1 MTLRTQHPGRA
12 EADGATGTR
21 PAAGAGPAPILLS
34 ALRIH
39 PAAPLPQSAP
49 VRRDWMDATDNRFAN
64 RCLPLLLAN
73 QAGWLIPSTCTACI
87 RWTGGPRPDSLTVWT
102 DDETSP
108 VRPVSHF
115 GQGVLTWSI
124 PYLFRTSPGYNLLV
138 RGPANHPKDGVQAL
152 DAVVETDWSPATF
165 TMNWIMTRPYHT
177 VTFTKGEPICMVI
190 PQRRGE
196 IENVKPIIGSI
207 ADQPDLNHRYSRWSR
222 SRKAF
227 ISALASGVKEVVR
240 QGWQRDYF
248 LGRDADGQEAPEH
261 QMRLRLQEFHE
272 EHD

>member
-1 MTLRTQHPGRA
+1 MTLLDRGASRA
-12 EADGATGTR
+12 RADGAHGK
-21 PAAGAGPAPILLS
+21 PPVAGAGPAPIVLS

-39 PAAPLPQSAP
+39 PDAPEPQPAP
-49 VRRDWMDATDNRFAN
+49 VRRDWMDATDTRFAN

-73 QAGWLIPSTCTACI
+73 QAGWLIPSTCAASV
-87 RWTGGPRPDSLTVWT
+87 RWTGGPTPDSLTVWT
-102 DDETSP
+102 DDAASL

-124 PYLFRTSPGYNLLV
+124 PYLFRTSPGYNMLV
-138 RGPANHPKDGVQAL
+138 RGPANSPKDGIQAL
-152 DAVVETDWSPATF
+152 DAIVETDWSPATF
-165 TMNWIMTRPYHT
+165 TMNWIMTRPDHA
-177 VTFTKGEPICMVI
+177 VTFAKGEPICMVV

-196 IENVKPIIGSI
+196 IEQVRPVIGAI
-207 ADQPDLNHRYSRWSR
+207 ADDTDLSGRYRRWSQ

-227 ISALASGVKEVVR
+227 ISALASGVKEVTR

-261 QMRLRLQEFHE
+261 QMRLRLQHFHD